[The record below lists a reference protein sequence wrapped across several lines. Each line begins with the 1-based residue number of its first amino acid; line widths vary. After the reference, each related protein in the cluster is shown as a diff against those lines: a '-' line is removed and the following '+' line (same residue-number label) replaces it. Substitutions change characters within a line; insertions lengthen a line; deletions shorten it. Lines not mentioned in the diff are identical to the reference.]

1 MLDGTGVERV
11 AVFQDASW
19 DEIDRVVRRVE
30 FERIQ
35 LHGDETEEDV
45 EALDL
50 GSLDALARTVERCVA
65 SVRETQKEAAVD
77 VFDDLL
83 GRLEALNAS
92 ASHSAALASDVASGG
107 RGRGAGFS
115 PGVAAPEDVVHLVAF
130 GALCARVFKG
140 GYKARRSLPTRVAHA
155 LIAAREDA
163 PERLGVVGRAV
174 VEASL
179 DELGYDKARDA
190 GGRPRG
196 GERALGARGEQR
208 PGGEGAT
215 TAAAAKGPKAPAP
228 SNASGNAAGAKEE
241 RGCGGGTKSD
251 GGRGGTLQPPPV
263 AAAATTT
270 TTTTKSG
277 DEEKVKPKPKGDPA
291 AKAGEAVL
299 EGARWAFISPRRW
312 YSSNLASTH
321 RRSSGVLA

>member
-1 MLDGTGVERV
+1 
-11 AVFQDASW
+11 
-19 DEIDRVVRRVE
+19 
-30 FERIQ
+30 
-35 LHGDETEEDV
+35 
-45 EALDL
+45 
-50 GSLDALARTVERCVA
+50 
-65 SVRETQKEAAVD
+65 
-77 VFDDLL
+77 
-83 GRLEALNAS
+83 
-92 ASHSAALASDVASGG
+92 LASDVASGG

-179 DELGYDKARDA
+179 DELGYDKARDFFA

-196 GERALGARGEQR
+196 GERALGARGER

-241 RGCGGGTKSD
+241 RGGGGGTKSD
-251 GGRGGTLQPPPV
+251 GGRGGTLQPP
-263 AAAATTT
+263 AAAAAGGERRRRRRRNRG
-270 TTTTKSG
+270 TK
-277 DEEKVKPKPKGDPA
+277 K
-291 AKAGEAVL
+291 
-299 EGARWAFISPRRW
+299 R
-312 YSSNLASTH
+312 
-321 RRSSGVLA
+321 

>member
-1 MLDGTGVERV
+1 MASEAEARASEALRSGVAELFKHGGEAEG
-11 AVFQDASW
+11 AVPLRKVLFAKALTSQNGFISA
-19 DEIDRVVRRVE
+19 
-30 FERIQ
+30 
-35 LHGDETEEDV
+35 V

-196 GERALGARGEQR
+196 GERALGARL
-208 PGGEGAT
+208 
-215 TAAAAKGPKAPAP
+215 
-228 SNASGNAAGAKEE
+228 S
-241 RGCGGGTKSD
+241 
-251 GGRGGTLQPPPV
+251 L
-263 AAAATTT
+263 
-270 TTTTKSG
+270 
-277 DEEKVKPKPKGDPA
+277 
-291 AKAGEAVL
+291 
-299 EGARWAFISPRRW
+299 I
-312 YSSNLASTH
+312 H
-321 RRSSGVLA
+321 I